1 MAKYNNDTEATT
13 AINLIGTGT
22 EITGDIN
29 SNGDVRIDG
38 ALKGNLKTSG
48 KVVVGE
54 TGKVNGEI
62 DCKNSEVLGE
72 VHGKIKVGELL
83 SLKATAKIFGDIV
96 TKKLAIEPGSKF
108 TGNCNM
114 GNESVNNIRTEE
126 SKFANKDQKSA

>member
-114 GNESVNNIRTEE
+114 GDESVNNIRTEE